1 MVLNETFRLFNL
13 TFNFY
18 GNDSKVEIDDYY
30 YNRTEIMEPESVET
44 STPYSKTLNS
54 LLGLIIKG
62 TLNSPRSS
70 YDNDQANDYGINSTL
85 PNATEF
91 AGYNP
96 TFQNNLLLFILCF
109 FCFATVFGNV
119 LVMIAVIREPYLHTV
134 TNYFIAS
141 LAIADLIV
149 GTIVMPFCVILEV
162 TNGYWP
168 FGQDF
173 CDIWRSIDVLA
184 STASILNLCVIAV
197 DRKWAITKSM
207 KYPDVFSPKYA
218 ALMITAVWLCSSLIS
233 FPAIVWWRAVAKGP
247 PLPNQCLFTDDPGY
261 LISSS
266 VVSFYGPL
274 FIMLM
279 NYYKLYSAAQMQK
292 KSLRLGTKQIH
303 SNGGSNISLT
313 LRMHRG
319 GKSNSESYL
328 QNGGHLQAQ
337 AHAQAQAQAQARAQ
351 AQAQA
356 QAQAPDQDQDQ
367 DHAQANEDMNECS
380 TLRVPARQIK
390 SFSLSRKI
398 TKLAKEKKAAK
409 TLGIVMG
416 VFIVCWLPFFICNV
430 LIGICGEKC
439 FSDMKTV
446 SSVVTWLGWS
456 NSAMNPVIYVLWNRD
471 FRRAFNKL
479 LCRCCPKFIQRR
491 HTYRN
496 RFRQIYRDDYALPH
510 FHAAGH
516 HSAPPSIMK
525 DINL

>member
-1 MVLNETFRLFNL
+1 MVINETLRLFNL

-18 GNDSKVEIDDYY
+18 GNDSKADAVDYY
-30 YNRTEIMEPESVET
+30 YNRTEILESENEET
-44 STPYSKTLNS
+44 STTYAKTMDTLS
-54 LLGLIIKG
+54 DLIVKG
-62 TLNSPRSS
+62 TLNSEQSN
-70 YDNDQANDYGINSTL
+70 YDSTDDYGFHSIF
-85 PNATEF
+85 PNTTEF
-91 AGYNP
+91 AGYMP
-96 TFQNNLLLFILCF
+96 TVRNNLLLFILCF
-109 FCFATVFGNV
+109 FCFATVFGNI
-119 LVMIAVIREPYLHTV
+119 LVMVAVIREPYLHTV

-149 GTIVMPFCVILEV
+149 GTLVMPFCVILEV
-162 TNGYWP
+162 TDGYWP

-207 KYPDVFSPKYA
+207 KYPDLFSPKHA
-218 ALMITAVWLCSSLIS
+218 ALMITAIWLCSSLIS

-247 PLPNQCLFTDDPGY
+247 PPPDQCLFTDDTGY
-261 LISSS
+261 LLSSS

-274 FIMLM
+274 TVMLL
-279 NYYKLYSAAQMQK
+279 NYYRLYAAAQDQK
-292 KSLRLGTKQIH
+292 KSLRLGTKQVH
-303 SNGGSNISLT
+303 SNGGSNSSLT

-319 GKSNSESYL
+319 GKSNTESYL
-328 QNGGHLQAQ
+328 ENGGQGQGQGHGQGQ
-337 AHAQAQAQAQARAQ
+337 E
-351 AQAQA
+351 
-356 QAQAPDQDQDQ
+356 
-367 DHAQANEDMNECS
+367 NEEMNECS

-430 LIGICGEKC
+430 LMGVCGDKC
-439 FSDMKTV
+439 FSDVKTV

-456 NSAMNPVIYVLWNRD
+456 NSAMNPVIYVVWNRE

-479 LCRCCPKFIQRR
+479 LCRCCPKFIQQR

-496 RFRQIYRDDYALPH
+496 RFRDIYRDDYAFQH
-510 FHAAGH
+510 SQATSH
-516 HSAPPSIMK
+516 HSAPPSIMQ

>member
-1 MVLNETFRLFNL
+1 MVLNETLRLFNL

-18 GNDSKVEIDDYY
+18 GNDSKADAADYY
-30 YNRTEIMEPESVET
+30 YNRTDQMGSENVET
-44 STPYSKTLNS
+44 STSYAKTLITLS
-54 LLGLIIKG
+54 DLIVKG
-62 TLNSPRSS
+62 TLNSEQSD
-70 YDNDQANDYGINSTL
+70 YDSANDYAHHSTI

-91 AGYNP
+91 VGYEP
-96 TFQNNLLLFILCF
+96 TFKNNLLLFILCF
-109 FCFATVFGNV
+109 FCFATVFGNI
-119 LVMIAVIREPYLHTV
+119 LVMVAVIREPYLHSV

-207 KYPDVFSPKYA
+207 EYPDLFSPKHA
-218 ALMITAVWLCSSLIS
+218 ALMITAIWLCSSLIS

-247 PLPNQCLFTDDPGY
+247 PLPNQCLFTDDTGY
-261 LISSS
+261 LLSSS

-274 FIMLM
+274 IIMLL
-279 NYYKLYSAAQMQK
+279 NYYRLYAAAQLQK
-292 KSLRLGTKQIH
+292 KSLRLGTKQVH
-303 SNGGSNISLT
+303 ANGGNDPSLT

-319 GKSNSESYL
+319 GKSNAESYL
-328 QNGGHLQAQ
+328 ENGGQNQ
-337 AHAQAQAQAQARAQ
+337 GQVQGQG
-351 AQAQA
+351 
-356 QAQAPDQDQDQ
+356 
-367 DHAQANEDMNECS
+367 NEDMNESS

-416 VFIVCWLPFFICNV
+416 VFIICWLPFFICNV
-430 LIGICGEKC
+430 LIGICGDKC
-439 FSDMKTV
+439 FSDLKTV

-479 LCRCCPKFIQRR
+479 LCRCCPEFIQRR
-491 HTYRN
+491 DTYRN
-496 RFRQIYRDDYALPH
+496 RFRQIYRDDYALPQ
-510 FHAAGH
+510 FHAASH
-516 HSAPPSIMK
+516 HSAPASIMQ